1 MAVRLGES
9 RLLKESSLQA
19 NVSRFLSPADFI
31 AANGTNG
38 ATWTAAESLEYTRW
52 LARSHYENFNVVSWL
67 LPRRLHQDF
76 FNVYSFCR
84 WADDLGDEI
93 GDPARSL
100 DLLHWW
106 QQELHAVYAGQARH
120 PVYVALRQTIEKH
133 DIPEQ
138 PFADLIRAF
147 VQDQT
152 VTRYATYADLLG
164 YCRYSANPVGRL
176 VLHLCGHTDDERR
189 HLSDATC
196 TALQLANFWQ
206 DVRRDWDMGRVYI
219 PLDRMAAREYS
230 IELLEPDLKT
240 GAASS
245 GFRAVMRELVDD
257 TKSLFLEG
265 LPLTKMMDRRLA
277 VDLELFSRGGMA
289 ILEMIRRQDYD
300 TIRRRPKLGR
310 LRRLRLFASAVT
322 HQLFARSRSGGK
334 VLHAQR

>member
-1 MAVRLGES
+1 M
-9 RLLKESSLQA
+9 
-19 NVSRFLSPADFI
+19 SRFLSPADFI
-31 AANGTNG
+31 AANGANG
-38 ATWTAAESLEYTRW
+38 AAWTAAESLEYTRW
-52 LARSHYENFNVVSWL
+52 LAQSHYENFNVVSWL

-106 QQELHAVYAGQARH
+106 QRELDAVYAGEARH

-152 VTRYATYADLLG
+152 VTRYATYTNLLD

-176 VLHLCGHTDDERR
+176 VLHLCGYTDDERR
-189 HLSDATC
+189 RLSDATC

-219 PLDRMAAREYS
+219 PADRMAAREYS
-230 IELLEPDLKT
+230 VELLEENLKG
-240 GAASS
+240 GAASP
-245 GFRAVMRELVDD
+245 GFRSMMRALVDD
-257 TKSLFLEG
+257 TQSLFLKG
-265 LPLTKMMDRRLA
+265 LPLTGMVDRRLA
-277 VDLELFSRGGMA
+277 IDLELFSRGGMA
-289 ILEMIRRQDYD
+289 ILEEIRRQDYD
-300 TIRRRPKLGR
+300 TIRKRPRLGK
-310 LRRLRLFASAVT
+310 LRRLTLLMSVVT
-322 HQLFARSRSGGK
+322 HQLFLRSGSGREARH
-334 VLHAQR
+334 V

>member
-1 MAVRLGES
+1 M
-9 RLLKESSLQA
+9 
-19 NVSRFLSPADFI
+19 SRFLSPADFI
-31 AANGTNG
+31 AANGANG
-38 ATWTAAESLEYTRW
+38 AAWTAAESLEYTRW
-52 LARSHYENFNVVSWL
+52 LAQSHYENFNVVSWL

-106 QQELHAVYAGQARH
+106 QRELDAVYAGEARH

-152 VTRYATYADLLG
+152 VTRYATYTNLLD

-176 VLHLCGHTDDERR
+176 VLHLCGYTDDERR
-189 HLSDATC
+189 RLSDATC

-219 PLDRMAAREYS
+219 PADRMAAREYS
-230 IELLEPDLKT
+230 VELLEENLKG
-240 GAASS
+240 GAASP
-245 GFRAVMRELVDD
+245 GFRSMMRALVDD
-257 TKSLFLEG
+257 TQSLFLKG
-265 LPLTKMMDRRLA
+265 LPLTGMVDRRLA
-277 VDLELFSRGGMA
+277 IDLELFSRGGMA
-289 ILEMIRRQDYD
+289 ILEEIRRQDYD
-300 TIRRRPKLGR
+300 TIRKRPRLGK
-310 LRRLRLFASAVT
+310 LRRLTLLMSVVT
-322 HQLFARSRSGGK
+322 HQLFVRSGSGRE
-334 VLHAQR
+334 VRHV

>member
-1 MAVRLGES
+1 M
-9 RLLKESSLQA
+9 
-19 NVSRFLSPADFI
+19 SRFLSPADFI
-31 AANGTNG
+31 AANGANG
-38 ATWTAAESLEYTRW
+38 AAWTAAESLEYTRW
-52 LARSHYENFNVVSWL
+52 LAQSHYENFNVVSWL

-106 QQELHAVYAGQARH
+106 QRELDAVYAGEARH

-152 VTRYATYADLLG
+152 VTRYATYTNLLD

-176 VLHLCGHTDDERR
+176 VLHLCGYTDDERR
-189 HLSDATC
+189 RLSDATC

-230 IELLEPDLKT
+230 VELLEENLKG
-240 GAASS
+240 GAASP
-245 GFRAVMRELVDD
+245 GFRSMMRALVDD
-257 TKSLFLEG
+257 TQSLFLKG
-265 LPLTKMMDRRLA
+265 LPLTGMVDRRLA
-277 VDLELFSRGGMA
+277 IDLELFSRGGMA
-289 ILEMIRRQDYD
+289 ILEEIRHQDYD
-300 TIRRRPKLGR
+300 TIRKRPRLGK
-310 LRRLRLFASAVT
+310 LRRLTLLMSVVT
-322 HQLFARSRSGGK
+322 HQLFVRSGSGRE
-334 VLHAQR
+334 VRHV

>member
-1 MAVRLGES
+1 M
-9 RLLKESSLQA
+9 
-19 NVSRFLSPADFI
+19 SRFLSPADFI
-31 AANGTNG
+31 AANTN
-38 ATWTAAESLEYTRW
+38 AAAWTEAESLEYTRW
-52 LARSHYENFNVVSWL
+52 LARSHYENFSVVSWL

-93 GDPARSL
+93 EDPARSL
-100 DLLHWW
+100 DLLNWW
-106 QQELHAVYAGQARH
+106 QQELDAVYAGQARH

-152 VTRYATYADLLG
+152 VTRYATYDDLLA
-164 YCRYSANPVGRL
+164 YCRYSANPVGQL
-176 VLHLCGHTDDERR
+176 VLHLCGYTDDERR
-189 HLSDATC
+189 RLSDATC

-206 DVRRDWDMGRVYI
+206 DVRRDFDIGRIYI

-230 IELLEPDLKT
+230 VELLEQDLRA
-240 GAASS
+240 GAASP

-257 TKSLFLEG
+257 TQSLFLEG
-265 LPLTKMMDRRLA
+265 LPLTKMVDRRLA

-300 TIRRRPKLGR
+300 TIRKRPKLGK
-310 LRRLRLFASAVT
+310 LRRLGLFASAVT
-322 HQLFARSRSGGK
+322 RQLFGRSGSGGEARH
-334 VLHAQR
+334 V

>member
-1 MAVRLGES
+1 MYPANYRES
-9 RLLKESSLQA
+9 GKAPPNCNSLQTS
-19 NVSRFLSPADFI
+19 VSRFLSPADFL
-31 AANGTNG
+31 AANGANG
-38 ATWTAAESLEYTRW
+38 TVWTAAESLEYTRW
-52 LARSHYENFNVVSWL
+52 LAQSHYENFNVVSRL
-67 LPRRLHQDF
+67 LPRHLHQDF

-84 WADDLGDEI
+84 WADDLGDEM

-106 QQELHAVYAGQARH
+106 QQELDAVYAGHARH
-120 PVYVALRQTIEKH
+120 PVYVALRRTIEKH

-176 VLHLCGHTDDERR
+176 VLHLCGYTDDERR
-189 HLSDATC
+189 RLSDATC

-219 PLDRMAAREYS
+219 PLDRMASRDYS
-230 IELLEPDLKT
+230 VELLRQDLKSRVA
-240 GAASS
+240 GP

-257 TKSLFLEG
+257 TQSLFLKG
-265 LPLTKMMDRRLA
+265 LPLAKMVNRRLA

-289 ILEMIRRQDYD
+289 ILKKIRRQDYD
-300 TIRRRPKLGR
+300 TIRERPKLGKS
-310 LRRLRLFASAVT
+310 RRLALFASAVAR
-322 HQLFARSRSGGK
+322 QLFAFRLRGE
-334 VLHAQR
+334 ARP